1 MAKQLN
7 TYGLYDLKDYE
18 CLVMMGTVQDIAKYI
33 GTSVGVIR
41 SNMCRKQKLSRRYEI
56 VKLEEEE

>member
-1 MAKQLN
+1 MAKQMS

-18 CLVMMGTVQDIAKYI
+18 CLVTMGTVNEIANYI

-41 SNMCRKQKLSRRYEI
+41 SNMCRKQKLSRRYEV
-56 VKLEEEE
+56 VKLEDEE